1 VSLGPTQVN
10 VDECLSTEYRGW
22 DGTEKI
28 DVQVKQVDGS
38 TTVIELML
46 TDGTVAPL
54 LATQCPVAT
63 DGFIPMTISTL
74 WTYKFEIYGNLGLTE
89 Q

>member
-1 VSLGPTQVN
+1 MSLGPTQVN

-22 DGTEKI
+22 DGTEEI

-46 TDGTVAPL
+46 KSTFDL
-54 LATQCPVAT
+54 I
-63 DGFIPMTISTL
+63 GFEL
-74 WTYKFEIYGNLGLTE
+74 
-89 Q
+89 